1 MAIAAVDADDR
12 VHQLTLLTERLTD
25 LIAKEAQA
33 FETHRPHE
41 AAQYVE
47 ETAKLANVYRHESM
61 RVRANVALV
70 EAARPELRQRLLRAT
85 EAFDAVLARQARA
98 VNAAK
103 TVTEGLIHA
112 VAQEIANQRAAPAT
126 TYGAGGMV
134 NDRPSTG
141 AAITLNR
148 KA

>member
-12 VHQLTLLTERLTD
+12 VHQLILLTERLTD

-33 FETHRPHE
+33 FESHRPHE
-41 AAQYVE
+41 AARYVE

-61 RVRANVALV
+61 RVRAHVQLV
-70 EAARPELRQRLLRAT
+70 ESARLELRQHLLRAT

-103 TVTEGLIHA
+103 TVTEGLVHA
-112 VAQEIANQRAAPAT
+112 VAQ
-126 TYGAGGMV
+126 
-134 NDRPSTG
+134 
-141 AAITLNR
+141 
-148 KA
+148 